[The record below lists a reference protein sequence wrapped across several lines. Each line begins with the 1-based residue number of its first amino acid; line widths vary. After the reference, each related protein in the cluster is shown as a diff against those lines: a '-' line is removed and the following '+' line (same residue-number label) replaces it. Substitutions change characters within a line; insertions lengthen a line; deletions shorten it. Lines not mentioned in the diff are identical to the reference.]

1 MIQQPQMKLSSECAA
16 PSRALDEAG
25 RDQWERSAE
34 SDRDRLSPTS
44 PICSDTRRSPAP
56 QPLPVTVY
64 TPDSSLASPGKMF
77 REMWRDLLA
86 GHELAWRLA
95 VRDISAQYRQ
105 TFLGILWAFILPLAN
120 TLVWV
125 FLSGSGIVAVSD
137 TALPYP
143 VYVFSG
149 SMLWAILMDAVN
161 APLKQTEAA
170 KSMLAKLNFP
180 RESLIVSGI
189 YQTLFNAGIKVV
201 LLLAVLPFMGV
212 GLGWSLLLF
221 PIGLLSLVLVGTAIG
236 LLLTPVGVLYTDI
249 GKGLPLLMQFLMYLT
264 PVVFPMPKA
273 GIAATIYAV
282 NPLSPIILTA
292 RDWLTGVAPEHLMAF
307 FAVNAFTA
315 LLLLGVW
322 IVFRLAMPILI
333 ERMSA

>member
-1 MIQQPQMKLSSECAA
+1 LSSVSPPLNTDQPA
-16 PSRALDEAG
+16 P
-25 RDQWERSAE
+25 
-34 SDRDRLSPTS
+34 T
-44 PICSDTRRSPAP
+44 P

-64 TPDSSLASPGKMF
+64 TPDSSLASPAKML
-77 REMWRDLLA
+77 RDMWRDLLA
-86 GHELAWRLA
+86 SRELAYRLA

-125 FLSGSGIVAVSD
+125 FLSGSGIVKVSD

-149 SMLWAILMDAVN
+149 SMLWAVLMDAVN

-189 YQTLFNAGIKVV
+189 YQTLFNASIKVV

-292 RDWLTGVAPEHLMAF
+292 RDWLTGFAPEHLTAF
-307 FAVNAFTA
+307 FIVNAFTA